1 MLTAD
6 MGIQLFEDGR
16 KKIHDVRRVGGFSN
30 DDVREDELDV
40 VQERPRIE
48 AVVHGSGMDAL
59 G

>member
-1 MLTAD
+1 